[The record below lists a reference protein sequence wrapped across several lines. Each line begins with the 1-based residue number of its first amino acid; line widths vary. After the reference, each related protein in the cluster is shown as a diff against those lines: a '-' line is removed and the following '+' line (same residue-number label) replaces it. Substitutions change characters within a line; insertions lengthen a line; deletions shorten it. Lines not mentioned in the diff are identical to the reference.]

1 MKDAVDAQ
9 LRDQQAGFRKD
20 RSCAQTELRHCG
32 SSSNNQLSGTRHCT
46 STSLI
51 TKRHLTVWVRGRY
64 GNFFD
69 TTEFLR
75 RLSTLPETHMTDY
88 NARWCMEDS

>member
-20 RSCAQTELRHCG
+20 RSAQTKLRHYG
-32 SSSNNQLSGTRHCT
+32 SSSNNQLNGTRHCT

-51 TKRHLTVWVRGRY
+51 MKRHLTV
-64 GNFFD
+64 
-69 TTEFLR
+69 
-75 RLSTLPETHMTDY
+75 
-88 NARWCMEDS
+88 